1 MKKAL
6 VGVVTKDLITYTT
19 ENRGHSCSVDR
30 LAQSGCVCQPA
41 QIACSKKELVIL
53 STSSLGK
60 LVKARS
66 FQRLSLL
73 LVFSFFPATFSR
85 FSNRYSSRHLVRVY
99 KGCEVHSRGGVLT
112 HLRGYRIHCHLDM
125 QSTPIHQKIQGRE
138 VVPFAYFNASEPLL
152 HQGQQLDFP
161 GSCCQQTYLC
171 HIYQISISLLFF
183 SHNNAAGSA
192 DRRTFGREL
201 HLDSDHG
208 FHYVPIKQNARE
220 GGVGSPQHLFV
231 CP

>member
-1 MKKAL
+1 MFLLLLPSSTKCCSLWKHICHPRLFKFFFFWNSYRALEWWKDLSQQKASFPMKKAL

-60 LVKARS
+60 LVKARN
-66 FQRLSLL
+66 FRRLSLL

-99 KGCEVHSRGGVLT
+99 KGCEVHSRGGSQECWRTCGV
-112 HLRGYRIHCHLDM
+112 IA
-125 QSTPIHQKIQGRE
+125 STAI
-138 VVPFAYFNASEPLL
+138 
-152 HQGQQLDFP
+152 
-161 GSCCQQTYLC
+161 
-171 HIYQISISLLFF
+171 
-183 SHNNAAGSA
+183 
-192 DRRTFGREL
+192 
-201 HLDSDHG
+201 
-208 FHYVPIKQNARE
+208 
-220 GGVGSPQHLFV
+220 
-231 CP
+231 